1 MKYKIELDS
10 NQRGYLIALL
20 EVENFREEKDL
31 IDKGDVDPILIIESK
46 EVINMND
53 LILKALRDSDY

>member
-46 EVINMND
+46 EIINMND
-53 LILKALRDSDY
+53 IILKALRDSDY

>member
-53 LILKALRDSDY
+53 IILKALRDSDY

>member
-46 EVINMND
+46 EVVNMND
-53 LILKALRDSDY
+53 IILKALRDSDY